1 MKMMRNLQ
9 RLLRDCRG
17 ATVIEYGLIL
27 AMVFLA
33 MMGAIMALGD
43 EESSLFN
50 SVSTTAVEAMQNA
63 V

>member
-1 MKMMRNLQ
+1 MTIMRNLQ
-9 RLLRDCRG
+9 RLMRDNRG
-17 ATVIEYGLIL
+17 ATAIEYGLIL

-33 MMGAIMALGD
+33 MMGAVVALGT

-50 SVSTTAVEAMQNA
+50 KVSSTSVTAMRNA

>member
-1 MKMMRNLQ
+1 MTIMRKLQ
-9 RLLRDCRG
+9 RLMRDNRG
-17 ATVIEYGLIL
+17 ATAIEYGLIL

-33 MMGAIMALGD
+33 MMGAVVALGT

-50 SVSTTAVEAMQNA
+50 KVSSTSVTAMRNA

>member
-1 MKMMRNLQ
+1 MTIMRNLK
-9 RLLRDCRG
+9 RLMRDCRG

-33 MMGAIMALGD
+33 MMGAVVALGNED
-43 EESSLFN
+43 SSLFN
-50 SVSTTAVEAMQNA
+50 RVSSTSVDAMRNA

>member
-1 MKMMRNLQ
+1 MTIMRKLQ
-9 RLLRDCRG
+9 RLMRDNRG
-17 ATVIEYGLIL
+17 ATAIEYGLIL

-33 MMGAIMALGD
+33 MMGAVVALGT

-50 SVSTTAVEAMQNA
+50 HVSSTTVTAMQNA